1 MYLNKKTSMMKKRI
15 FPIFLAVVILG
26 AITMVSCKKE
36 ESKPA
41 PVSSFTFEIDDKT
54 VTFTNTST
62 DATTYSW
69 DFGDESA
76 LSTETNPVHVYEAY
90 GDYDVRLTATGDG
103 GEQITKV
110 TISVVKEWPA
120 IAIDGDFSDWDAV
133 ESFYSGYGDASGTL
147 TEAKVTSEAS
157 GSKLYIYVKGTL
169 NSAYPVIQIMINAD
183 GDETTGWTTVDAGL
197 QGNGAEYQFEYGF
210 DWEWCSTYAYGPDID
225 QGWPWEDEITADE
238 ENGDITETSGAIG
251 ETEIEFVIE
260 TSLMKNPV
268 VASEIGIYFWMQPED
283 WSETSGSLPPLY
295 ADPLESAKMFSFQ

>member
-1 MYLNKKTSMMKKRI
+1 MKNRKFSI
-15 FPIFLAVVILG
+15 LLTIVVLG
-26 AITMVSCKKE
+26 VLTMLSCSKDDP
-36 ESKPA
+36 KPA
-41 PVSSFTFEIDDKT
+41 PVPDFTYEINDKT

-62 DATTYSW
+62 NATTYSW
-69 DFGDESA
+69 DFGDGSA
-76 LSTETNPVHVYEAY
+76 VSADVNPVHEYAAY

-103 GEQITKV
+103 GEQINKQ

-120 IAIDGDFSDWDAV
+120 IVIDGDFTDWAVV

-157 GSKLYIYVKGTL
+157 GSKLYFYVKGTL

-183 GDETTGWTTVDAGL
+183 GDVNTGWTTVDAGL

-238 ENGDITETSGAIG
+238 DNGDITETSGAIA
-251 ETEIEFVIE
+251 ESEIEFVIE
-260 TSLMKNPV
+260 TSLMKDPV
-268 VASEIGIYFWMQPED
+268 VADEIGIYFWMQPED
-283 WSETSGSLPPLY
+283 WSETSGALPPIY